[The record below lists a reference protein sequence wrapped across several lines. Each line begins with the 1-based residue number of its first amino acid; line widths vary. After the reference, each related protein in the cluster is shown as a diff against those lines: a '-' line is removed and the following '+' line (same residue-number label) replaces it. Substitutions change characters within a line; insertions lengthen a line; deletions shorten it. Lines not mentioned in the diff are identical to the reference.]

1 MSSMEIKSV
10 LKIFVD
16 TWGWLALRDK
26 REDRHE
32 EIKELYFELR
42 KEGCLF
48 YTSDY
53 ILDETFTLL
62 FRRLQ
67 FEEAKRS
74 LDVIETAIRN
84 GYLHLVC
91 VTAERFEKAKSLRI
105 GFQDKP
111 RISFTDFTSM
121 VVMAE
126 LGITNILTED
136 EHFTQVG
143 MGFQRVP

>member
-1 MSSMEIKSV
+1 MANRTS

-16 TWGWLALRDK
+16 TWGWLALRDR

-32 EIKELYFELR
+32 EIRDLYLDLR
-42 KEGCLF
+42 SRGYLF

-62 FRRLQ
+62 FRRLR
-67 FEEAKRS
+67 FDKAKSSLEA
-74 LDVIETAIRN
+74 IETAIEDD
-84 GYLHLVC
+84 YLRLERI
-91 VTAERFEKAKSLRI
+91 TAERFEKAKSMRI
-105 GFQDKP
+105 RFQDKP

-126 LGITNILTED
+126 LGITDILTED